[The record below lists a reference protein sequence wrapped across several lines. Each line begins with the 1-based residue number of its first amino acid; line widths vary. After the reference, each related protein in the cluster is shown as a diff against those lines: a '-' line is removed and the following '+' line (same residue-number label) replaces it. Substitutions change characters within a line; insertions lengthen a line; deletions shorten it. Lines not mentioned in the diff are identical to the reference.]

1 MFEEL
6 IKHVNSQKEEADELR
21 KQANAAS
28 KAAMEASNSAS
39 SQLERVLVE
48 EREQAATDRQALLQQ
63 ITGLIMAQG
72 ETQDARVEAK
82 ISKIKTDMKSSAEV
96 FEASKSTYNEHM
108 DLWDEKEQKLVE
120 EVQQSRE
127 KLKSRLKE
135 DWAVSITRHIDL
147 CVADIQRPPIS
158 IMLLFKQPQN
168 LFTKRLSASW
178 MSK

>member
-158 IMLLFKQPQN
+158 IMLLFKRPQN
-168 LFTKRLSASW
+168 LFMKRLSASW